1 MPDSTDATPG
11 AASTATPGAASTATP
26 GAANP
31 DTRSSI
37 QTIRV
42 SALVLRR
49 GDAMLMV
56 RKRGTTAYMLPG
68 GKPEAGEAPIDT
80 IIREVDEELGL
91 PLTRDDLEELGTFEA
106 PAANEA
112 DHQVIGDVFVHR
124 GMPEGFDFDDI
135 QPQAEI
141 DSVAWFV
148 PDALPEDSA
157 ALTIAPLTRAQVVPA
172 LARHLG

>member
-1 MPDSTDATPG
+1 MWRLGRYGEDDRSMPDSTDVTPG
-11 AASTATPGAASTATP
+11 AVSPGDRTAI
-26 GAANP
+26 
-31 DTRSSI
+31 R
-37 QTIRV
+37 TIRV

-56 RKRGTTAYMLPG
+56 RKRGTAAYMLPG
-68 GKPEAGEAPIDT
+68 GKPEPGEAPIDT

-91 PLTRDDLEELGTFEA
+91 PLASEDLEELGTFEA

-112 DHQVIGDVFVHR
+112 DHLVIGEVFIHR
-124 GMPEGFDFDDI
+124 GMPEGFDFDEI
-135 QPQAEI
+135 RPKAEI

-172 LARHLG
+172 LARLLG

>member
-1 MPDSTDATPG
+1 MPDST
-11 AASTATPGAASTATP
+11 ASR
-26 GAANP
+26 P
-31 DTRSSI
+31 DDRP
-37 QTIRV
+37 TIRTILV

-49 GDAMLMV
+49 GGTMLMV
-56 RKRGTTAYMLPG
+56 RKRGTVAYMLPG
-68 GKPEAGEAPIDT
+68 GKPEPGEAPIDT

-91 PLTRDDLEELGTFEA
+91 PLNREDLEELGTFEA

-141 DSVAWFV
+141 DSVAWFD

-157 ALTIAPLTRAQVVPA
+157 AFAIAPLTRARVVPA
-172 LARHLG
+172 LVRHRG

>member
-1 MPDSTDATPG
+1 MPDSTDSTDATPDHP
-11 AASTATPGAASTATP
+11 ADRATV
-26 GAANP
+26 
-31 DTRSSI
+31 R
-37 QTIRV
+37 TIRV

-49 GDAMLMV
+49 DDTMLMV

-68 GKPEAGEAPIDT
+68 GKPEPGEAPIDT

-91 PLTRDDLEELGTFEA
+91 PLTREDLEELGTFEA

-124 GMPEGFDFDDI
+124 GMPDGFDFDDI
-135 QPQAEI
+135 RPQAEI
-141 DSVAWFV
+141 DSVAWFA

-157 ALTIAPLTRAQVVPA
+157 ALTIAPLTRDRVVPA
-172 LARHLG
+172 LARHGG